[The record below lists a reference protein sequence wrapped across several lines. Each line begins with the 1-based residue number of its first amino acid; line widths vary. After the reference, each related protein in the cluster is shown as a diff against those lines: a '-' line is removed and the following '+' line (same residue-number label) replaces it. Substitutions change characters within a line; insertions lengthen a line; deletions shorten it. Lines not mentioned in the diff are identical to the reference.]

1 MQFGPFGFAQG
12 CACGCT
18 PAFGRAEPTHR
29 ARCRA
34 MDGDPGDWWVQ
45 LRIMLK
51 RLGSK
56 YLPMILLVLSIVAI
70 LCLSRYAGGGMASWV
85 ETFAWPNGVTVCA
98 LLLTLVVIAWQSTE
112 ARDAAKASLM
122 QANYIVTSE
131 RAWMI
136 SNITQPSPQ
145 DVTSPHGKSAQW
157 YLPIQVTFTNRG
169 KSPAIALRGSLE
181 YSSEQTTGSNGM
193 TIEPD
198 LPKIVTYTKEAR
210 KIAPGTVYVTDGT
223 TYLIVTIPRDF
234 LLQEQL
240 YWISAQKCLCVKGF
254 FEYRDVFNETH
265 ITRFCFA
272 YQITQV
278 GGGFKDETTGE
289 QIFPPGFAK
298 AGPDAYNEVT

>member
-1 MQFGPFGFAQG
+1 
-12 CACGCT
+12 
-18 PAFGRAEPTHR
+18 
-29 ARCRA
+29 
-34 MDGDPGDWWVQ
+34 
-45 LRIMLK
+45 
-51 RLGSK
+51 
-56 YLPMILLVLSIVAI
+56 
-70 LCLSRYAGGGMASWV
+70 
-85 ETFAWPNGVTVCA
+85 
-98 LLLTLVVIAWQSTE
+98 
-112 ARDAAKASLM
+112 
-122 QANYIVTSE
+122 
-131 RAWMI
+131 
-136 SNITQPSPQ
+136 
-145 DVTSPHGKSAQW
+145 
-157 YLPIQVTFTNRG
+157 
-169 KSPAIALRGSLE
+169 
-181 YSSEQTTGSNGM
+181 M